1 MFNHPLP
8 QVVLTVRFG
17 CAKIQSTM
25 EVLLANEYGFCFG
38 VERAVEMVEDA
49 LGVGAPVRTLG
60 PLIHNTQEMQR
71 LECEG
76 VSTIQDPE
84 QVQPNEIAVIRAH
97 GVTPQVQIELERRAA
112 QVVDAT
118 CPFVTRVQRL
128 AERAATEGRHVVV
141 AGNPD
146 HPEMIGVVGYAPDNT
161 FVVRD
166 ADEVAALP
174 RLHAPLVV
182 SQTTLKLKT
191 FLEVAEAV
199 KSKADAEPQVVNTI
213 CSATRD
219 RQDAARALAGLV
231 DVFYIIGGK
240 HSSNSIKLLAVC
252 QEQCS
257 RSFLIETQEEINPGD
272 LKGAERVGVTA
283 GASTPNWL
291 IEQVVKRL
299 KDLGNGSEFV
309 N

>member
-1 MFNHPLP
+1 
-8 QVVLTVRFG
+8 
-17 CAKIQSTM
+17 M

-76 VSTIQDPE
+76 VATVQDPS
-84 QVQPNEIAVIRAH
+84 QVSKNEIAVIRAH
-97 GVTPQVQIELERRAA
+97 GVTPLVQLELEKRAA

-128 AERAATEGRHVVV
+128 AERAAKDGRHVVV

-166 ADEVAALP
+166 ADDVANLP
-174 RLHAPLVV
+174 TLHEPLVV
-182 SQTTLKLKT
+182 SQTTLKLQT

-199 KSKADAEPQVVNTI
+199 RAKADAEPQVVNTI

-252 QEQCS
+252 QEQCAK
-257 RSFLIETQEEINPGD
+257 SFLIETQQEINPAD
-272 LKGAERVGVTA
+272 LEGAKRVGVTA

-291 IEQVVKRL
+291 IDQVVTRL
-299 KDLGNGSEFV
+299 REIGSQSNGNRSPRV

>member
-1 MFNHPLP
+1 
-8 QVVLTVRFG
+8 
-17 CAKIQSTM
+17 M

-38 VERAVEMVEDA
+38 VERAVEMVENA
-49 LGVGAPVRTLG
+49 LEGGGPVRTLG

-76 VSTIQDPE
+76 VATVQEPS
-84 QVQPNEIAVIRAH
+84 QVSKDQIAVIGAH
-97 GVTPQVQIELERRAA
+97 GGTAKVQADLEKRAA
-112 QVVDAT
+112 KVVDAT

-128 AERAATEGRHVVV
+128 AERAAKDGRHVVV

-146 HPEMIGVVGYAPDNT
+146 HPEMIGVVGYAPRNT
-161 FVVRD
+161 FVVSD
-166 ADEVAALP
+166 AGEVEKLP
-174 RLHAPLVV
+174 PLHAPLVV

-199 KSKADAEPQVVNTI
+199 RAKADIEPQVVNTI

-252 QEQCS
+252 QEQCPH
-257 RSFLIETQEEINPGD
+257 SFLIETQDEINPAD
-272 LKGAERVGVTA
+272 LNEAKRVGVTA
-283 GASTPNWL
+283 GASTAH
-291 IEQVVKRL
+291 
-299 KDLGNGSEFV
+299 
-309 N
+309 